1 MFWPRGGFRP
11 KAKSPT
17 KQGGD
22 FIMPNYEIY
31 ALKYAGPFSSSGAF
45 LMWLKDWEETVKR
58 NYYIWCIKGSR
69 EVVVVDSGVSP
80 ELAREK
86 NLTGYINP
94 AEVLSRIGINADEV
108 RHVILTHIHWDH
120 ANGVSL
126 FPRATFY
133 VQDEEYHFWLKD
145 QIATRPPF
153 KHVADEAANEYL
165 SSLEGTD
172 RLVLLKG
179 DQEILPGIECLLAP
193 GHTVALQAVAVNT
206 AKGTAILGSDCAHV
220 FRNYQEDWPSA
231 LIVDL
236 VAWMKTYEK
245 LRERASSLDLMFPGH
260 DSLMSE
266 NYPQVAKDV
275 TKLA

>member
-1 MFWPRGGFRP
+1 MCNEAKGPRIFYG
-11 KAKSPT
+11 
-17 KQGGD
+17 
-22 FIMPNYEIY
+22 
-31 ALKYAGPFSSSGAF
+31 
-45 LMWLKDWEETVKR
+45 WL
-58 NYYIWCIKGSR
+58 
-69 EVVVVDSGVSP
+69 VV
-80 ELAREK
+80 A
-86 NLTGYINP
+86 
-94 AEVLSRIGINADEV
+94 ACFA
-108 RHVILTHIHWDH
+108 
-120 ANGVSL
+120 
-126 FPRATFY
+126 ATFTL
-133 VQDEEYHFWLKD
+133 VERSDCHT
-145 QIATRPPF
+145 APF

-179 DQEILPGIECLLAP
+179 DQDILPGIECLLSP

-220 FRNYQEDWPSA
+220 FRNYQENWPSA

-266 NYPQVAKDV
+266 NYPEVAKDV

>member
-1 MFWPRGGFRP
+1 M
-11 KAKSPT
+11 ST
-17 KQGGD
+17 
-22 FIMPNYEIY
+22 YEIY
-31 ALKYAGPFSSSGAF
+31 ALKYAGPFLSSGAF
-45 LMWLKDWEETVKR
+45 LMWHRDWEKTVER

-69 EVVVVDSGVSP
+69 QVVVVDSGVSP

-94 AEVLSRIGINADEV
+94 AEVLSRIDINANEV

-126 FPRATFY
+126 FPGATFY
-133 VQDEEYHFWLKD
+133 VQDEEYRFWLKD

-153 KHVADEAANEYL
+153 KHVADDAANEYL

-172 RLVLLKG
+172 RLALLKG

-193 GHTVALQAVAVNT
+193 GHTVALQAVGVKT

-220 FRNYQEDWPSA
+220 FRNYQEDWPSS

-245 LRERASSLDLMFPGH
+245 LRERASSLDLLFPGH